1 MKRWRANFENKKIA
15 VVIYDFEPR
24 GVQRS
29 QIRLANQPREMVDVR
44 DLKMK
49 KWER

>member
-1 MKRWRANFENKKIA
+1 MKRRRANFENKKIA
-15 VVIYDFEPR
+15 VFICEFEPLC
-24 GVQRS
+24 VQRS

-44 DLKMK
+44 DFKMK